1 MRFSYATTLA
11 YEKYGMIVLLWIP
24 ILSCAIADSFNPFF
38 HSSEILYYAIN
49 IGAFL
54 FGYSAALVLNGN
66 LVEWMRERTIW
77 SSEWESEYG
86 ECQPFI
92 EKPTKEKVTV
102 VIAVLKLV
110 GIKIGKA
117 LKVILRYVTTVVVLT
132 FSIVFRLVISCI
144 PLALAIIGLGVLGL
158 IIHWLGWIGG

>member
-11 YEKYGMIVLLWIP
+11 CEKYGMIVLLWIP

-38 HSSEILYYAIN
+38 HSSEFLYYAIN

-77 SSEWESEYG
+77 LFEWESKYG
-86 ECQPFI
+86 KCQPFI
-92 EKPTKEKVTV
+92 KRPNKEEVTV
-102 VIAVLKLV
+102 VIAVLMLV
-110 GIKIGKA
+110 GIK
-117 LKVILRYVTTVVVLT
+117 VRYGEK
-132 FSIVFRLVISCI
+132 IEH
-144 PLALAIIGLGVLGL
+144 G
-158 IIHWLGWIGG
+158 